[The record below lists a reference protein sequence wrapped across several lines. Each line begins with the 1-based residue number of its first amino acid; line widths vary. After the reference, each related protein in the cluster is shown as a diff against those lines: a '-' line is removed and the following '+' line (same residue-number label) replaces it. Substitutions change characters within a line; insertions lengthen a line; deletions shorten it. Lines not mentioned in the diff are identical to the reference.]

1 MVDCCRSELKTRG
14 AVDRHLQNYQ
24 TGTVSIFEVAR
35 DESMQKNLL
44 HRAKGVFQY
53 IYRI

>member
-1 MVDCCRSELKTRG
+1 MWWIVVEVSSKQKT
-14 AVDRHLQNYQ
+14 ADRHLQNYQ
-24 TGTVSIFEVAR
+24 TGSVSIFEVAR

-53 IYRI
+53 IYRK